1 MMSSQGNDEDESN
14 EIPIIIS
21 EEEVAVDDE
30 SSSIN
35 SDHLSGSE
43 DESSVESCDLDAAP
57 ERSNNSDALSHFEML
72 RSRNN
77 NARNINRFTAK
88 KTRWEAER
96 DALSNNGSVPSGREK
111 NPPCLAS
118 TSNSSLHSNSPMPP
132 TSNDFGNNL
141 NSNNIS
147 DENSTP
153 RNFMEE
159 MARSRS
165 ENRATSVPFP
175 SRSTRWA
182 TEEEALAEEN
192 LKSEESDSDQY
203 SEEDDDDDSDCSSDN
218 NIKPRN
224 FMEEMARSRS
234 ENRAKSNNVPFPPR
248 STLWATENAALTK
261 EKFENEDLEIGED
274 SVAPSISVPKNDFQD
289 SLDRRRRSLMRQN
302 FISQRNLMSQRS
314 ILTHTQSIKEHN
326 SDSEK
331 DVEQEQEVVQD
342 IVSRP
347 SFTTPLE
354 RSRSRSRPNMKQW
367 MSQRSMQSQDSN
379 DAIRDIILRNSTS
392 FRTLSTADQ
401 TPSSSEK
408 PSTSGSTPP
417 VMTRLPSI
425 NDLKTAYGNP
435 NPETGKENLSSS
447 FSKKNLGAPG
457 TAQSIGGNGASLLD
471 KLGHDYAPRVYEGPA
486 GTSRSPGDN
495 MPLIYDGGDPYS
507 DPTTPQVQTP
517 WNRDQCYAVV
527 AEPVSENNEGNEES
541 ITMDSNSSSSWR
553 KLRKSMCKNNLS
565 IVILLVA
572 VLIFAVGVAFVALA
586 TRGNIQDTN
595 PVSSVINQDPSTIPV
610 SQKPSPSP
618 SLQGPLV
625 TQEPTVTVTDDS
637 ESETETETTVSSS
650 SSSSSSADPTVVPEL
665 SLTPTPG
672 PNDTG
677 FPSPVFYPVLPTSQP
692 TNSSSDELILIPPF
706 DDDVATLN
714 RTEPPKDDCGGIFR
728 ETFFGIRGIETV
740 DRKIPPE
747 YSQGCMFNV
756 EAKSFVGL
764 TGVRLSFETD
774 DEYEVFM
781 YTRSGT
787 YAPYEADSEAW
798 EIVNEFPKD
807 VKGKKDHTYVEI
819 YWELYANVLKIDEG
833 ETQAFYINA
842 RPKGGRSGGMLSQE
856 IDSEKEELGKDGAL
870 TITGGICPG
879 FNFES
884 SASRDPQT
892 RGRLAYEP
900 KKLSVKLLYRQV
912 VDWSSLNVFGLPVGK
927 FIPF

>member
-1 MMSSQGNDEDESN
+1 MMSFQGNDEDESN

-43 DESSVESCDLDAAP
+43 DESSAESCDLNAAP
-57 ERSNNSDALSHFEML
+57 EGSHNSDALSHFEML

-77 NARNINRFTAK
+77 NARTINRFTAK

-96 DALSNNGSVPSGREK
+96 DALSNNGSVPYGQEK

-132 TSNDFGNNL
+132 ASNVFGDDL
-141 NSNNIS
+141 NSNSIS
-147 DENSTP
+147 DENIIP

-192 LKSEESDSDQY
+192 LQSEESDSDQY
-203 SEEDDDDDSDCSSDN
+203 SEEDDDDDSDCSPDN

-234 ENRAKSNNVPFPPR
+234 ENRANNNNVPFPPR
-248 STLWATENAALTK
+248 STLLATENATLTK

-314 ILTHTQSIKEHN
+314 ILTHTQSIQEHN

-331 DVEQEQEVVQD
+331 DVEREQEVVQD

-354 RSRSRSRPNMKQW
+354 RSRSRSRPNMQQW

-379 DAIRDIILRNSTS
+379 DAIRNIILRNSTS

-435 NPETGKENLSSS
+435 NPETGKENLTSSI
-447 FSKKNLGAPG
+447 SKRNLGAPG

-486 GTSRSPGDN
+486 GTSHSPGDN

-527 AEPVSENNEGNEES
+527 AEPVSENNDGNEDS
-541 ITMDSNSSSSWR
+541 ITMASNSSSSWR

-565 IVILLVA
+565 IIILLVA

-586 TRGNIQDTN
+586 TRGNIQDPT
-595 PVSSVINQDPSTIPV
+595 PVSSVINPESPTIPV

-618 SLQGPLV
+618 SLQGSLV
-625 TQEPTVTVTDDS
+625 TQEPTVTDDIDP
-637 ESETETETTVSSS
+637 EPPETVSSS
-650 SSSSSSADPTVVPEL
+650 TSSSSSDPTVMPQI

-672 PNDTG
+672 PNNTG
-677 FPSPVFYPVLPTSQP
+677 FPSPVSYPVLPTSQP
-692 TNSSSDELILIPPF
+692 TNFESLPVAPIVPIII
-706 DDDVATLN
+706 DDDAVSFN

-728 ETFFGIRGIETV
+728 ETFFGIRGIETI
-740 DRKIPPE
+740 DRNSSPE

-807 VKGKKDHTYVEI
+807 VKGKKDHAYVEI
-819 YWELYANVLKIDEG
+819 YWELYANVLKIDQH

-842 RPKGGRSGGMLSQE
+842 RPKGGRGRSGGMLAQK
-856 IDSEKEELGKDGAL
+856 INSEKEVFGKDNAL

-892 RGRLAYEP
+892 RGRVAYEP

-912 VDWSSLNVFGLPVGK
+912 VDWSSMNVFGLPIGK